1 MDSQAVPKT
10 AEKGHLAAETRSQIL
25 TGRKDHR
32 YTLAPMARRTDQ
44 RNGWAGIGTG
54 WSITATMIA
63 GVAVWGGIGYL
74 IDLAAGTPH
83 VFAAAGGILGAAGAT
98 YIVYLRYGREDRADS

>member
-1 MDSQAVPKT
+1 
-10 AEKGHLAAETRSQIL
+10 
-25 TGRKDHR
+25 
-32 YTLAPMARRTDQ
+32 
-44 RNGWAGIGTG
+44 
-54 WSITATMIA
+54 MIA